1 MYLSF
6 PQEGVCFS
14 WPANKYRVQFT
25 RMAKGCL
32 FINKC
37 SAAATP
43 LLYIIIP
50 IQLDDAAYYE
60 KTRAFVIVRPPTLEP
75 PPLASADS
83 QGRRM
88 PSAKTLQ
95 RIFLLLSRRALKDLS
110 TADYVLILVQN
121 GVSLGRLPPPPPPP
135 TPLPST
141 THPSPPQFL
150 PAVRCT

>member
-43 LLYIIIP
+43 LLYNKSHSIGRRG
-50 IQLDDAAYYE
+50 LLRE
-60 KTRAFVIVRPPTLEP
+60 TRAFVIVRPPTLEP

-83 QGRRM
+83 QGRRL